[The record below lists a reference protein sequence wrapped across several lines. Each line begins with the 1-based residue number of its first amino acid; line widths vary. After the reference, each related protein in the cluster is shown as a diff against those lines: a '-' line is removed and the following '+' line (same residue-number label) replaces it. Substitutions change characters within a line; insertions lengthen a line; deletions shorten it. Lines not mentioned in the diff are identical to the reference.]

1 MTSIERVLLRD
12 DNNGITTLTLNR
24 SDKFNALSSEL
35 MSAIQQQLH
44 DIADDKTVRVVIIK
58 GHGKAFSA
66 GHDLSEL
73 MNDPSEKAMRAL
85 FKQCS
90 NMMMSITKLPQ
101 PVIACVHGVAAAAGC
116 QLVAQCDLAVA
127 ADHVKFG
134 TSGVNLGLF
143 CSTPMVAVTRN
154 VGRKQAME
162 MLLTGDMI
170 NAGKALQMGLLN
182 DVVPIDELDN
192 AVNDLSHRVAKQ
204 SQAAIRLGKQLF
216 YKQIEQGLD
225 AAYDM
230 ASDVITCNMQTKD
243 ARDGIHAFL
252 NKQPMPPWKDE

>member
-1 MTSIERVLLRD
+1 MTTTDPVLLRD
-12 DNNGITTLTLNR
+12 DDNGITTLTLNR
-24 SDKFNALSSEL
+24 GDKFNALSSEL
-35 MSAIQQQLH
+35 MGAIQRQLH
-44 DIADDKTVRVVIIK
+44 DIADDKTVRVVIVK
-58 GHGKAFSA
+58 GQGKAFSA

-73 MNDPSEKAMRAL
+73 MTDPGEQAMRAL

-90 NMMMSITKLPQ
+90 NMMITITKLPQ
-101 PVIACVHGVAAAAGC
+101 PVIACVQGVAAAAGC

-170 NAGKALQMGLLN
+170 DADKALQIGLLN
-182 DVVPIDELDN
+182 NIVPLDELDG
-192 AVNDLSHRVAKQ
+192 AVNDLAHRVAKQ
-204 SQAAIRLGKQLF
+204 STAAIRLGKQLF
-216 YKQIEQGLD
+216 YKQIEHGLD

-230 ASDVITCNMQTKD
+230 AADVITCNMQSKD
-243 ARDGIHAFL
+243 AREGIQAFL